1 MTVIPL
7 SISNLLKVFF
17 MLNPKTQ
24 YIVFD
29 CIENATYCVILS
41 FLI

>member
-1 MTVIPL
+1 MTVILL

-17 MLNPKTQ
+17 MFNPKTQ

-29 CIENATYCVILS
+29 CIENTIYCVILS